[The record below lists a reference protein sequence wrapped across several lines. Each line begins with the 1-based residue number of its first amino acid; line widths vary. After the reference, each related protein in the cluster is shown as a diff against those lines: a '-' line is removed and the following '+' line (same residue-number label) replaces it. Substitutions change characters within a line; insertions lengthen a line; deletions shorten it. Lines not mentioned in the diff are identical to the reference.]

1 MWRKVVDSRAQMNKS
16 GALLKVG
23 DCMFMSE
30 YNHTI
35 DTKGRLIIPS
45 KFRELLGEQFVVT
58 RGLDGCLFAF
68 ATDEWKIYEEKL
80 KKLPLTDRNAR
91 KFVRFMVG
99 GAAHCDIDKQ
109 GRALIPATL
118 REFAKIDKEVILSGM
133 VNRIEIW
140 GKEEYEAVNTFD
152 NMDEIAEQMRINLEL
167 DL

>member
-1 MWRKVVDSRAQMNKS
+1 
-16 GALLKVG
+16 
-23 DCMFMSE
+23 MSE

-68 ATDEWKIYEEKL
+68 TADEWKNYEEKL

-99 GAAHCDIDKQ
+99 GAALCDIDKH

-118 REFAKIDKEVILSGM
+118 REFAKIDKEVILTGM
-133 VNRIEIW
+133 TNRIEIW
-140 GKEEYEAVNTFD
+140 SKEEFDAFNSFD
-152 NMDEIAEQMRINLEL
+152 NMDEIAEQMRINLDL
-167 DL
+167 DI